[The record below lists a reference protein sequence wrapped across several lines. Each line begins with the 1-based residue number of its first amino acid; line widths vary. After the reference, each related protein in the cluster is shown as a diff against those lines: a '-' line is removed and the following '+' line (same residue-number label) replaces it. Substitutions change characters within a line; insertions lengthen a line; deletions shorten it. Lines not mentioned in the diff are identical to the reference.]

1 MPLVVKESWPG
12 RPVLGTA
19 TYTTGFSLGAAVSA
33 AIAVPLADAF
43 GGWRATLLV
52 FSLFVLVA
60 SGAWM
65 AMSGGYRSSEAPA
78 TPPRLPLHSRTG
90 WLLVA
95 IFALTELTFF
105 GINAW
110 LPATY
115 TARGWSRT
123 SAGDL
128 ITVINGVTIPF
139 SILVALKGDRRG
151 SRRSWLIAGAL
162 LQLAGVLG
170 VLLAPAGGWAWAAL
184 LGAGNGLLF
193 PSVMMMP
200 LDVADSPA
208 DVGAMSALMLC
219 GGFTISATGPFVFGL
234 IRDATGSFTLALVA
248 VAVLTGVVLAT
259 LVMTTQKGL
268 RRDPRRRARPLE
280 A

>member
-1 MPLVVKESWPG
+1 M
-12 RPVLGTA
+12 
-19 TYTTGFSLGAAVSA
+19 
-33 AIAVPLADAF
+33 PLADAL
-43 GGWRATLLV
+43 GGWRAALLV
-52 FSLFVLVA
+52 FSLFALVA
-60 SGAWM
+60 SVAWVT
-65 AMSGGYRSSEAPA
+65 MSGGYRSSPA
-78 TPPRLPLHSRTG
+78 SATRPRLPLRSRTG
-90 WLLVA
+90 WLLVG

-110 LPATY
+110 LPAIY

-128 ITVINGVTIPF
+128 LTVINGVTIPV

-151 SRRSWLIAGAL
+151 SRRSWLIGGAV
-162 LQLAGVLG
+162 LQLAGILG

-200 LDVADSPA
+200 LDVADRPA
-208 DVGAMSALMLC
+208 EVGAMSALMLC
-219 GGFTISATGPFVFGL
+219 GGFTISATGPFIFGL
-234 IRDATGSFTLALVA
+234 IRDLTGSFTLAMSVIA
-248 VAVLTGVVLAT
+248 ILTAILLAAF
-259 LVMTTQKGL
+259 VFTTQEAL
-268 RRDPRRRARPLE
+268 RRDPRQRPMPLK